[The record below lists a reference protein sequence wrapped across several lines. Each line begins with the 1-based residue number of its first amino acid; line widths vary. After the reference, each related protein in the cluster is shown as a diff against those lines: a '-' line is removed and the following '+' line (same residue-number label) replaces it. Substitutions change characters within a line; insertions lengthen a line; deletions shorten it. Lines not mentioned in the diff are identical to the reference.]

1 MAEPAGPAFSVGLTG
16 GIGSGK
22 SLVAELFGRLGATL
36 VDTDAIAHGLTTP
49 HGPAMAAIAAEF
61 GVEFVA
67 ADGSL
72 DRARMRALVF
82 SDPNAKRRLEAILHP
97 MIRAAAEAAAAAA
110 RGEYVIFVVPLLVES
125 GSWRDR
131 VDRILVVDCP
141 EELQVSRV
149 KQRNG
154 LAEEQVRAI
163 MANQATRA
171 QRLAVAD
178 DIVANDADM
187 AALEPQIAV
196 LHEKYLAISKRMVT
210 IHNKP

>member
-1 MAEPAGPAFSVGLTG
+1 MPAPGFSVGLTG

-22 SLVAELFGRLGATL
+22 SLVADMFARLGATL
-36 VDTDAIAHGLTTP
+36 VDTDAIAHGLTAP
-49 HGPAMAAIAAEF
+49 HGPAMAAISAEF
-61 GVEFVA
+61 GPSFVA

-82 SDPNAKRRLEAILHP
+82 SDVRAKGRLEAILHP
-97 MIRAAAEAAAAAA
+97 MIRAAAEAGAAAAT
-110 RGEYVIFVVPLLVES
+110 GPYVIFVVPLLVES

-131 VDRILVVDCP
+131 VNRILVVDCP

-154 LAEEQVRAI
+154 LSEQQVRAI
-163 MANQATRA
+163 MANQATRE

-187 AALEPQIAV
+187 ASLEPQIAS
-196 LHEKYLAISKRMVT
+196 LHEKYLVISKIMVT
-210 IHNKP
+210 IHNNP

>member
-1 MAEPAGPAFSVGLTG
+1 MPAPGFSVGLTG

-22 SLVAELFGRLGATL
+22 SLVADMFARLGATL
-36 VDTDAIAHGLTTP
+36 VDTDAIAHGLTAP

-61 GVEFVA
+61 GTDFVA

-82 SDPNAKRRLEAILHP
+82 SDAAAKGRLEAILHP
-97 MIRAAAEAAAAAA
+97 MIRAAAEAGAAAAT
-110 RGEYVIFVVPLLVES
+110 GPYVIFVVPLLVES

-149 KQRNG
+149 KQRNS
-154 LAEEQVRAI
+154 LTEEQVRAI
-163 MANQATRA
+163 MANQATRE

-187 AALEPQIAV
+187 ASLEPQIAG
-196 LHEKYLAISKRMVT
+196 LHQKYLAISKIMVT
-210 IHNKP
+210 IHNNP